1 LIGTG
6 GIPTM
11 KKVLIYCTLIFLVTI
26 LSHRFSFYADAVSVE
41 PPMHNTNTGVEDQE
55 SVAVTVYNSDIGLI
69 KDLRR
74 LNLPSGLTELRF
86 GEVAAKIMPQTVH
99 IKSVSH
105 PNQLQV
111 LEQNY
116 EYDLLTPRKLL
127 DKFVGKEI
135 MVLKDGVEVPITIL
149 STNEGLVYKLGGRI
163 FTGQPHNLIFPTIP
177 SNLISR
183 PTLLWSLENRGPGAQ
198 KVEAT
203 YLTRGLNWK
212 ADYVAVLDN
221 KDKNLDLSGWVTLDN
236 QSGVT
241 YQNARLKLVAG
252 DLNRVVEE
260 YKARD
265 AAVGQ
270 MELAARVASP
280 APFAEQSF
288 FEYHLYSLQRPTTI
302 KQQQTKQVSLLSA
315 DKIPVTKRYI
325 FFGAPR
331 YFQTRYTGLLPKQK
345 VGVFVEIANKKEH
358 NLGMPLPKGTLRV
371 YKADGDGSLQFI
383 GEDRIDHTPKD
394 EMVKI
399 KMGDAF
405 DVVAERKQT
414 DWRKIADNLYE
425 AAFEIS
431 LRNHKEEPVSVRV
444 VEPMMRD
451 WEILTSSHR
460 HEKTEAH
467 TAQFEIPV
475 AKDGETKLTYRA
487 RYKF

>member
-1 LIGTG
+1 
-6 GIPTM
+6 M
-11 KKVLIYCTLIFLVTI
+11 KKVFAISVLLLSVVAI
-26 LSHRFSFYADAVSVE
+26 LSLSIAGAARARLETANIS
-41 PPMHNTNTGVEDQE
+41 TGLNDQE
-55 SVAVTVYNSDIGLI
+55 SVSVTVYNSDIGLI
-69 KDLRR
+69 KDMRQLT
-74 LNLPSGLTELRF
+74 LPGGLTELRF

-99 IKSVSH
+99 IKSLTS
-105 PNQLQV
+105 PNQFHV

-135 MVLKDGVEVPITIL
+135 MVLKDGIEMPITIL

-163 FTGQPHNLIFPTIP
+163 FTGQPHNLIFPSIP
-177 SNLISR
+177 NNLISQ
-183 PTLLWSLENRGPGAQ
+183 PTLLWSLENRNANAQ

-212 ADYVAVLDN
+212 ADYVAVLDS
-221 KDKNLDLSGWVTLDN
+221 KDKNLDFSGWVTLDN
-236 QSGVT
+236 QSGAT

-260 YKARD
+260 YRARD
-265 AAVGQ
+265 AMAER
-270 MELAARVASP
+270 MELASKVASP

-302 KQQQTKQVSLLSA
+302 KDQQTKQVSLLSA
-315 DKIPVTKRYI
+315 DRIPISKRYI
-325 FFGAPR
+325 FTGSPQ
-331 YFQTRYTGLLPKQK
+331 YFHSRYTGSIPKQK
-345 VGVFVEIANKKEH
+345 VGVFVELANKKDN

-394 EMVKI
+394 EMIKI

-431 LRNHKEEPVSVRV
+431 LRNHKDEPVTVSVI
-444 VEPMMRD
+444 EPMMRD
-451 WEILTSSHR
+451 WEILTSSHT
-460 HEKTEAH
+460 HKKVEAH

>member
-1 LIGTG
+1 
-6 GIPTM
+6 M
-11 KKVLIYCTLIFLVTI
+11 KKVFAISVLLLSVVAI
-26 LSHRFSFYADAVSVE
+26 LSLSIAGAARARLETANIS
-41 PPMHNTNTGVEDQE
+41 TGLNDQE
-55 SVAVTVYNSDIGLI
+55 SVSVTVYNSDIGLI
-69 KDLRR
+69 KDMRQLT
-74 LNLPSGLTELRF
+74 LPGGLTELRF

-99 IKSVSH
+99 IKSLTS
-105 PNQLQV
+105 PNQFHV

-135 MVLKDGVEVPITIL
+135 MVLKDGIEMPITIL

-163 FTGQPHNLIFPTIP
+163 FTGQPHNLIFPSIP
-177 SNLISR
+177 NNLISQ
-183 PTLLWSLENRGPGAQ
+183 PTLLWSLENRNANAQ

-212 ADYVAVLDN
+212 ADYVAVLDS

-236 QSGVT
+236 QSGAT

-260 YKARD
+260 YRARD
-265 AAVGQ
+265 AMTER
-270 MELAARVASP
+270 MELASKVASP
-280 APFAEQSF
+280 APFAEQAF

-302 KQQQTKQVSLLSA
+302 KNQQTKQVSLLSA
-315 DKIPVTKRYI
+315 DRIPISKRYI
-325 FFGAPR
+325 FSGSPQYFHSR
-331 YFQTRYTGLLPKQK
+331 YISSIPKQK
-345 VGVFVEIANKKEH
+345 VGVFVELANKKDN

-394 EMVKI
+394 EMIKI

-414 DWRKIADNLYE
+414 DWRKITDNLYE

-431 LRNHKEEPVSVRV
+431 LRNHKDEPVTVSVI
-444 VEPMMRD
+444 EPMMRD
-451 WEILTSSHR
+451 WEILTSSHT
-460 HEKTEAH
+460 HKKVEAH

-475 AKDGETKLTYRA
+475 VKDGETRLTYRA

>member
-1 LIGTG
+1 LKNKLGTLT
-6 GIPTM
+6 IFF
-11 KKVLIYCTLIFLVTI
+11 VVAFLTLASRAPASTPN
-26 LSHRFSFYADAVSVE
+26 VS
-41 PPMHNTNTGVEDQE
+41 TGLNDQE

-69 KDLRR
+69 KDIRQLT
-74 LNLPSGLTELRF
+74 LPTGLTELRF

-99 IKSVSH
+99 IKSLSNPKH
-105 PNQLQV
+105 LHV

-116 EYDLLTPRKLL
+116 EYDLLTPRKLIE
-127 DKFVGKEI
+127 KFVGKEI
-135 MVLKDGVEVPITIL
+135 MVMRDGVEIPVTIL

-163 FTGQPHNLIFPTIP
+163 FTGQPHNLIFPSIP
-177 SNLISR
+177 ANLISQ
-183 PTLLWSLENRGPGAQ
+183 PTLLWSLENRIANAQ

-212 ADYVAVLDN
+212 ADYVAVLDS

-236 QSGVT
+236 QSGAT

-260 YKARD
+260 YRSRD
-265 AAVGQ
+265 AVGGR
-270 MELAARVASP
+270 MELASKVAST

-302 KQQQTKQVSLLSA
+302 KNQQTKQVSLLSA
-315 DKIPVTKRYI
+315 DKIPVNKRYI
-325 FFGAPR
+325 FTGSPQ
-331 YFQTRYTGLLPKQK
+331 YFHSRHVAVMPKQK
-345 VGVFVEIANKKEH
+345 VGVFVELANKKDN
-358 NLGMPLPKGTLRV
+358 NLGIPLPKGTLRV

-394 EMVKI
+394 EMIKI

-431 LRNHKEEPVSVRV
+431 LRNHKNEPVTVSV

-451 WEILTSSHR
+451 WEILTSSHA
-460 HEKTEAH
+460 HKKVEAF

-475 AKDGETKLTYRA
+475 AKDGETKLIYRA

>member
-11 KKVLIYCTLIFLVTI
+11 KKVLIYCTLILLVTI
-26 LSHRFSFYADAVSVE
+26 LSHRFSFYANAVGVE
-41 PPMHNTNTGVEDQE
+41 PPTQNTNAGVEDQE

-74 LNLPSGLTELRF
+74 LKLPSGLTELRF

-127 DKFVGKEI
+127 DKFIGKEI

-163 FTGQPHNLIFPTIP
+163 FTGQPHNLIFPSIP

-265 AAVGQ
+265 ALVGQ

-280 APFAEQSF
+280 APFVEQSF

-325 FFGAPR
+325 YFGAPR

-405 DVVAERKQT
+405 DIVGERKQT
-414 DWRKIADNLYE
+414 DWRKIADSLYE

-431 LRNHKEEPVSVRV
+431 LRNHKDEPVSVRV
-444 VEPMMRD
+444 IEPMMRD

-460 HEKTEAH
+460 HEKTDAH

>member
-1 LIGTG
+1 MKSKLLGFALILAVTFLTPQLASHARVANARPETQNISTG
-6 GIPTM
+6 
-11 KKVLIYCTLIFLVTI
+11 L
-26 LSHRFSFYADAVSVE
+26 
-41 PPMHNTNTGVEDQE
+41 NDQE

-69 KDLRR
+69 KDIRQLT
-74 LNLPSGLTELRF
+74 LPNGLTELRF

-99 IKSVSH
+99 IKSLTNPS
-105 PNQLQV
+105 QLHV

-135 MVLKDGVEVPITIL
+135 MVLKDGIEMPVTIL
-149 STNEGLVYKLGGRI
+149 STNEGLVYRLGGRI
-163 FTGQPHNLIFPTIP
+163 FTGQPHNLIFPSIP
-177 SNLISR
+177 NNLISQ
-183 PTLLWSLENRGPGAQ
+183 PTLLWSLENRNANAQ

-212 ADYVAVLDN
+212 ADYVAVLDS
-221 KDKNLDLSGWVTLDN
+221 KDKHLDLSGWVTLDN
-236 QSGVT
+236 QSGAT

-265 AAVGQ
+265 AIAGR
-270 MELAARVASP
+270 MELASKVASP

-302 KQQQTKQVSLLSA
+302 KNQQTKQVSLLSA
-315 DKIPVTKRYI
+315 DRIPVSKRYI
-325 FFGAPR
+325 FTGSPQ
-331 YFQTRYTGLLPKQK
+331 YFHSRYTGVMPKQK
-345 VGVFVEIANKKEH
+345 VGVFVELANKKDN

-371 YKADGDGSLQFI
+371 YKADSDASLQFI

-394 EMVKI
+394 EMIKI

-431 LRNHKEEPVSVRV
+431 LRNHKDEPVTVSVI
-444 VEPMMRD
+444 EPMMRD
-451 WEILTSSHR
+451 WEILTSSHT
-460 HEKTEAH
+460 HKKVEAH